1 MMLFIQIIVRFGW
14 KLIKIREMAISTPL
28 ILKMGSL
35 MDEEKFFTFCQI
47 NDLLEFERNSQG
59 DIILLPFRG
68 SYFGWLNAG
77 IGAKLK
83 AWNNQGR
90 KGVLFGPSTG
100 FTLPNKSVRSPDIS
114 WIQNERWEALNKDE
128 KEVFAPI
135 CPDFIL
141 EILSV
146 PEETAYVH
154 EKMKEYIECGAQLGW
169 LIDYN
174 NSSVY
179 IYNSDGGIT
188 FIDSLKVK
196 LSGDPVLPGF
206 VLDLESLI
214 N

>member
-1 MMLFIQIIVRFGW
+1 M
-14 KLIKIREMAISTPL
+14 KEMDIPTPF

-35 MDEEKFFTFCQI
+35 MDEDNFFTFCQI
-47 NDLLEFERNSQG
+47 NDALEFERNSHG

-68 SYFGWLNAG
+68 SYFGLLNAD
-77 IGAKLK
+77 ISSKFA
-83 AWNNQGR
+83 AWNNRGS

-114 WIQNERWEALNKDE
+114 WIRNERREALNKDE

-141 EILSV
+141 EILSL

-154 EKMKEYIECGAQLGW
+154 EKMKEDIQCGAQLGW
-169 LIDYN
+169 LIDHV

-179 IYNSDGGIT
+179 IYNSDGSFT

-196 LSGDPVLPGF
+196 LSGEPVLPGF

>member
-1 MMLFIQIIVRFGW
+1 M
-14 KLIKIREMAISTPL
+14 
-28 ILKMGSL
+28 
-35 MDEEKFFTFCQI
+35 
-47 NDLLEFERNSQG
+47 
-59 DIILLPFRG
+59 
-68 SYFGWLNAG
+68 
-77 IGAKLK
+77 
-83 AWNNQGR
+83 
-90 KGVLFGPSTG
+90 
-100 FTLPNKSVRSPDIS
+100 RSPDIS
-114 WIQNERWEALNKDE
+114 WIQNERWQALNNDE

-141 EILSV
+141 EILSL
-146 PEETAYVH
+146 PEEAAYVH

-169 LIDYN
+169 LIDYI

-179 IYNSDGGIT
+179 IYNSDGGVT